1 MIPSYNAKK
10 NGISEDYLGYRP
22 LIRRICLRGVLES
35 RSYNKEFVF
44 WAGVAGKVAQI
55 GQFHGHIPHQ

>member
-1 MIPSYNAKK
+1 MQINIHRWNFYFL
-10 NGISEDYLGYRP
+10 IGYRP

-35 RSYNKEFVF
+35 KSYNKEFVF

-55 GQFHGHIPHQ
+55 GQFHCYISHQ